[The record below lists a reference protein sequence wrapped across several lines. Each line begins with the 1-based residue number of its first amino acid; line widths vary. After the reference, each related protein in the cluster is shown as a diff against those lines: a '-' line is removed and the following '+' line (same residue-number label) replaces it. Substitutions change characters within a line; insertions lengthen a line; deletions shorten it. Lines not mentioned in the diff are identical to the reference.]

1 LYENKCINTSWREG
15 NDCAIEVMN
24 KANSYYTLRIES
36 GVKQD
41 ILEYN
46 EVDCK
51 TMWEIVS
58 FLRK

>member
-1 LYENKCINTSWREG
+1 LYENKCINTTWKEG
-15 NDCAIEVMN
+15 IDSAIEVIN
-24 KANSYYTLRIES
+24 KANIYYNLGTEREL
-36 GVKQD
+36 KD

-51 TMWEIVS
+51 TMWEIIS